1 MLNKRREWIQGTVLL
16 CFASNMNKILLDLDD
31 IQTKLENK
39 CSKLNPVEVPKNSFY
54 YFFLLKS
61 LFLSFFFL
69 NYKLCWLIWKINRK
83 MNDSFYIELFMSCL
97 YGKHF
102 FRSIYEVLKLLVF
115 HSIKLNHQPFSW
127 LTIFSKWASKKVR
140 VHLYSCCHHISY
152 RDIR

>member
-39 CSKLNPVEVPKNSFY
+39 CSELNPVEVPKNSFY

-83 MNDSFYIELFMSCL
+83 MNDSFYIELFMSYMVNIFLDLFMKYWSCWCFIQSNWIIN
-97 YGKHF
+97 HF
-102 FRSIYEVLKLLVF
+102 PDWQFFPSELARKCVFICILVVIT
-115 HSIKLNHQPFSW
+115 SP
-127 LTIFSKWASKKVR
+127 
-140 VHLYSCCHHISY
+140 HI
-152 RDIR
+152 